1 MSNFQISS
9 LSVFQKY
16 FAFYGLIRTD
26 EDMLLIDLLIL
37 PIRCTYSILGHI
49 LFWYQT
55 VQPLYGLIQ
64 HSNLFFWGIWGPIQQ
79 KQGFHISL
87 FGNPGFL
94 AETRVFQ

>member
-9 LSVFQKY
+9 LSAFRKY
-16 FAFYGLIRTD
+16 FAFYDLIRTD

-49 LFWYQT
+49 LFLYQT

-64 HSNLFFWGIWGPIQQ
+64 HSNLFFWGYLGSYPTETPLQIKNFMGFPQNGPETL
-79 KQGFHISL
+79 GF
-87 FGNPGFL
+87 
-94 AETRVFQ
+94 